1 MFVQGGIILENNI
14 VIDVKEKIEN
24 KRFQFLVKRVF
35 DIILSLIG
43 IIILLPIYLIIAIA
57 IKLDSKGPVLFKQVR
72 VGKNRKD
79 FVIYKFRTMVVS
91 AESKRELQI
100 DPSNMDNFV
109 FQSKSDNRVTKV
121 GSFLRNTS
129 LDEIPQL
136 FNVLFGDMS
145 LVGPRP
151 EIPDVVKYYPENYYQ
166 RLLVLPGITG
176 LAQVSGRGEIE
187 LGKTI
192 YYDLTY
198 ISKFSIWNDIKIL
211 FTTVFKVFKRDGAF

>member
-1 MFVQGGIILENNI
+1 VFVQGGIILENNI
-14 VIDVKEKIEN
+14 IIDIKEKIEN
-24 KRFQFLVKRVF
+24 KKIQFGVKRIF
-35 DIILSLIG
+35 DIILSFIG
-43 IIILLPIYLIIAIA
+43 IVILLPIYLVIAIA

-72 VGKNRKD
+72 VGKDRRN
-79 FVIYKFRTMVVS
+79 FTIYKFRTMVIS

-100 DPSNMDNFV
+100 DPTNMDNFV
-109 FQSKSDNRVTKV
+109 FQSKSDNRITKV

-136 FNVLFGDMS
+136 FNVLFGHMS

-151 EIPDVVKYYPENYYQ
+151 EIPEVVKYYPENYYQ

-187 LGKTI
+187 LGKTV

-198 ISKFSIWNDIKIL
+198 ISNFSIWFDIKIL
-211 FTTVFKVFKRDGAF
+211 FTTFFKVFKREGAF

>member
-1 MFVQGGIILENNI
+1 MENNI
-14 VIDVKEKIEN
+14 VIDIKEKIEN
-24 KRFQFLVKRVF
+24 KKIQFGVKRIF
-35 DIILSLIG
+35 DIILSFIG
-43 IIILLPIYLIIAIA
+43 IVILLPIYLVIAIA

-72 VGKNRKD
+72 VGKDRRN
-79 FVIYKFRTMVVS
+79 FTIYKFRTMVVS

-100 DPSNMDNFV
+100 DPTNMDNFV
-109 FQSKSDNRVTKV
+109 FQSKSDNRITKV

-136 FNVLFGDMS
+136 FNVLFGHMS

-151 EIPDVVKYYPENYYQ
+151 EIPEVVKYYPENYYQ

-198 ISKFSIWNDIKIL
+198 ISNFSIWYDIKIL
-211 FTTVFKVFKRDGAF
+211 FTTFFKVFKREGAF

>member
-14 VIDVKEKIEN
+14 VINIKEKIEN
-24 KRFQFLVKRVF
+24 KRLQFFVKRVF

-43 IIILLPIYLIIAIA
+43 IIILSPIYLIIAIA
-57 IKLDSKGPVLFKQVR
+57 IKLDSKGPILFKQVR
-72 VGKNRKD
+72 VGKDRKN

-100 DPSNMDNFV
+100 DPSDMDNFV
-109 FQSKSDNRVTKV
+109 FQSKSDNRITKV

-136 FNVLFGDMS
+136 FNVLFGNMS

-176 LAQVSGRGEIE
+176 LAQISGRGEIE
-187 LGKTI
+187 LGKTV

-198 ISKFSIWNDIKIL
+198 ISNFSIWYDIKIL
-211 FTTVFKVFKRDGAF
+211 FTTVFKVFKREGAF

>member
-1 MFVQGGIILENNI
+1 MFVQGGNILENNI
-14 VIDVKEKIEN
+14 VIDKKEKIEN
-24 KRFQFLVKRVF
+24 KKMQFFLKRVF
-35 DIILSLIG
+35 DMILSIIG
-43 IIILLPIYLIIAIA
+43 ILLLSPIYLIIAIA

-72 VGKNRKD
+72 VGKDRKN
-79 FVIYKFRTMVVS
+79 FTIYKFRTMVIS

-100 DPSNMDNFV
+100 DPTNMDNFV
-109 FQSKSDNRVTKV
+109 FQSKSDNRITKV

-136 FNVLFGDMS
+136 FNVLFGHMS

-151 EIPDVVKYYPENYYQ
+151 EIPEVVKYYPENYYQ

-198 ISKFSIWNDIKIL
+198 ISNFSIWYDIKIL
-211 FTTVFKVFKRDGAF
+211 LTTIFKVFKREGAF